1 MNRLRFRLM
10 YLLGKARW
18 DSGITPPEVVE
29 AFEQDDIPPGPALD
43 LGCGT
48 GTNVIYMAQRDHR
61 VIGLDFTPEAIAR
74 AKRKTRAA
82 GVADQVDLRV
92 ADVSRIGTMNLP
104 PIAFALDIG
113 CFHGLST
120 EAEGRYAEGLSKL
133 VIPGGRF
140 MLYTHDP
147 EEGRAANFG
156 ITPEDV
162 HAMFGEHFAITRE
175 ERGEFRGGGT
185 TWFWMTR
192 RR

>member
-1 MNRLRFRLM
+1 M
-10 YLLGKARW
+10 YLTGKARW

-29 AFEQDDIPPGPALD
+29 AFEQGNIPPGAALD

-48 GTNVIYMAQRDHR
+48 GTNAIFLAQHGRK
-61 VIGLDFTPEAIAR
+61 VIGLDFAPEAIAR
-74 AKRKTRAA
+74 AKRKVRRARL
-82 GVADQVDLRV
+82 ADQVDLRV
-92 ADVSRIGTMNLP
+92 ADVSRIGTMNFP

-120 EAEGRYAEGLSKL
+120 EAEERYAEGLAQL
-133 VIPGGRF
+133 VLPGGWF

-147 EEGRAANFG
+147 EEGRSADFG
-156 ITPEDV
+156 ITPEGV
-162 HAMFGEHFAITRE
+162 HKMFGEHFTITRE

-192 RR
+192 KR